1 MVRIFSCRV
10 QFPSCEEKSI
20 QSFFPENVEQKETFT
35 ELAWRGSCSDF
46 IISTNRDRF
55 CPIVPLIDPIGNA
68 FLTFKSPVRRDADEK
83 SPLNGR
89 VSICFLLGIVS

>member
-1 MVRIFSCRV
+1 M
-10 QFPSCEEKSI
+10 EKSI
-20 QSFFPENVEQKETFT
+20 QASFPENVEQKETST

-46 IISTNRDRF
+46 IISTNRDQF
-55 CPIVPLIDPIGNA
+55 CAVLPLIDPIGNA